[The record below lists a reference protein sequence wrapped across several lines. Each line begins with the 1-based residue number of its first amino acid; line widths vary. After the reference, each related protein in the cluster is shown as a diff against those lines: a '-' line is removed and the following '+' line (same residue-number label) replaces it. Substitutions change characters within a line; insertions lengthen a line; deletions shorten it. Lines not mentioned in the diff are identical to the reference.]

1 MLLIMPKHVTIAN
14 GFLGYS
20 YCRPIC
26 RTISDAVRVLDAI
39 VGYDARDAVATKKAS
54 RYIPRGGYM
63 QFLRTDGLRGKRI
76 GIPNGFFKYPN
87 GTVQPTIFHQHLDT
101 MRYSSVP

>member
-1 MLLIMPKHVTIAN
+1 MPKHVTIAVN
-14 GFLGYS
+14 

-26 RTISDAVRVLDAI
+26 RTISDAVRVLDVI
-39 VGYDARDAVATKKAS
+39 VAYDARDAVATKKAS

-76 GIPNGFFKYPN
+76 GIPNGFFNYPN
-87 GTVQPTIFHQHLDT
+87 GTVQHTIFHQHLDT